1 MNLDLQRILAWIGT
15 VFVGKS
21 EISLMED
28 SQSIGGEG
36 KVVQIDESKFG
47 KPKYHRGHHVE
58 GQWVFGRI
66 ENDR

>member
-1 MNLDLQRILAWIGT
+1 
-15 VFVGKS
+15 
-21 EISLMED
+21 MED

-47 KPKYHRGHHVE
+47 KRKYHCGHHVE

-66 ENDR
+66 ENDSRECFLIAVEKRD